1 MGLQRVGHDWAS
13 FISHGGQGGK
23 LDNEALGA
31 LDPQG
36 SGHPAKLPGP
46 AGRERPMVRASSRAK
61 EARKYRS

>member
-1 MGLQRVGHDWAS
+1 MT

-46 AGRERPMVRASSRAK
+46 AGRQLPVVRASSRAK